1 MQSFKNKFI
10 AALLLVLLA
19 LSLTGCHL
27 KQEQPDMA
35 DDTTDPTFT
44 LEEPEPEGTPSRVA
58 RLATLKANNWH
69 PLTRFDASGRAVLA
83 LCYRGLFFLDS
94 SEHMVLDL
102 AESAVWNEAGTTL
115 TIAIRQDVSYDDGKA
130 VTAQDAAHSLIYYR
144 AAKLKTY
151 DETLTDADL
160 AVELTVAEP
169 EEVTLPTEEEPEI
182 RFDEYGNIIEED
194 EEEKSERRK
203 TGILRLPPQPFAD
216 VDRDGLDALMA
227 IKKVELMDHRLFRIE
242 LEGLHPELIYHL
254 DFPIVPADSL
264 DKGNMYFPATGSFK
278 IKQERENGELLLESR
293 DQASQIREIEVYTFD
308 DEDQMLRA
316 LSEDRVDLIYLTN
329 EHYTAYERRRD
340 LRSLP
345 RSGRDYH
352 LLVPGR
358 QAGNLLTDPQMQ
370 QAFAELWR
378 RHPEYAE
385 RALVGDTAN
394 YPLRSNSPLWPYLSR
409 INLHKGQSAVKFTDY
424 EELVELQILV
434 PKDPK
439 IVERVKYLR
448 SMLYDQNIKLQ
459 LRVLDGVEYENAL
472 NYGDYDLAYVA
483 LELDYPFNP
492 IAFWTA
498 LGRKRDDYKFLIA
511 EQLEDT
517 NVLAEFYREPLSLA
531 LRPEPGQDELMAAAR
546 ALDNL
551 ASANLFY
558 GLGFEPSGILL
569 GPRVAERFT
578 LLPRD
583 PYFHLKEVTIWSSS
597 SR

>member
-1 MQSFKNKFI
+1 MRTIQNKFI
-10 AALLLVLLA
+10 AALLLLLLL

-27 KQEQPDMA
+27 KQDQPEEDREKTA
-35 DDTTDPTFT
+35 GTFT
-44 LEEPEPEGTPSRVA
+44 LEEPEPRGTPSTTA
-58 RLATLKANNWH
+58 RLASLKADNWH

-115 TIAIRQDVSYDDGKA
+115 TIALRQDVSYDDGKP

-160 AVELTVAEP
+160 EVELTVAEP
-169 EEVTLPTEEEPEI
+169 EEVTLPEAEEPEI
-182 RFDEYGNIIEED
+182 HFDEHGNPIEE
-194 EEEKSERRK
+194 EEEATHQ

-216 VDRDGLDALMA
+216 VDRDGLEALLA

-254 DFPIVPADSL
+254 DFPIVPAKSL
-264 DKGNMYFPATGSFK
+264 DERTMYFPATGSFK
-278 IKQERENGELLLESR
+278 IKQEKENGDLLLASR
-293 DQASQIREIEVYTFD
+293 DQASQIKQIEVYAFD
-308 DEDQMLRA
+308 DEDEMLRA
-316 LSEDRVDLIYLTN
+316 LSEDRVDLIYLSN
-329 EHYTAYERRRD
+329 DHFTAYERRRD

-358 QAGNLLTDPQMQ
+358 QPGNLLTHPDMQ

-409 INLHKGQSAVKFTDY
+409 INLQKSQSAVKFTDY
-424 EELVELQILV
+424 EDLVELQILV

-472 NYGDYDLAYVA
+472 NYGDYDLAYVT

-517 NVLAEFYREPLSLA
+517 NVLAEFYRQPLSLA
-531 LRPEPGQDELMAAAR
+531 LRPEPTQDELTSAAM

-597 SR
+597 SP